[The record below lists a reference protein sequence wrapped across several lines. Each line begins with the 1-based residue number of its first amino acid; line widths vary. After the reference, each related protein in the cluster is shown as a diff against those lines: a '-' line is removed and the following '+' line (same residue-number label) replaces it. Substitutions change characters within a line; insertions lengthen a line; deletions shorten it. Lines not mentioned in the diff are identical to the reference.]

1 MRTCTAAVFHLYL
14 CHFGLF
20 ATYLIALPPHPYLHS
35 LLIST
40 LFSSPFFLPFLPP
53 SYPSPP
59 PFYFPQLHSSFNPS
73 SFPSPFF
80 PLDSPSSL
88 LSSPE
93 LPLFIHTVWY
103 IGSEKQTTDILPRT
117 EVSFNNS
124 RSATVDSG
132 VLYLDG
138 AAFANISEIIA
149 LAEGKEEDPADSL
162 FYFEPGR
169 LLYHSVEFC
178 NFVHRCVV
186 TETNPSIVIRK
197 EVHLYI

>member
-1 MRTCTAAVFHLYL
+1 MHVLQLSSLPYWFFYHL
-14 CHFGLF
+14 
-20 ATYLIALPPHPYLHS
+20 PHHS
-35 LLIST
+35 PT
-40 LFSSPFFLPFLPP
+40 PFSSHFPLF
-53 SYPSPP
+53 P
-59 PFYFPQLHSSFNPS
+59 PFYFPQTHYPHLTLT
-73 SFPSPFF
+73 FPYHVSLFF
-80 PLDSPSSL
+80 LTFSSL
-88 LSSPE
+88 LSSPG
-93 LPLFIHTVWY
+93 PSLFIHTVWY
-103 IGSEKQTTDILPRT
+103 IGSETQATDILPRT

-124 RSATVDSG
+124 HSATVDSG

-149 LAEGKEEDPADSL
+149 LGDSKEEDPADSL

-197 EVHLYI
+197 ERQLCYVRSFTTLP